1 MMSIMESEPLQLV
14 PFRKHGSWCMSDLVR
29 MGRDKYRNRYETSH
43 LQGGT
48 KNCDRIKEV
57 SLGHVDK

>member
-1 MMSIMESEPLQLV
+1 MAIMESASPYLL
-14 PFRKHGSWCMSDLVR
+14 PFRKHDSWCMSDSVR
-29 MGRDKYRNRYETSH
+29 MGRNKYRNRYETSH

-57 SLGHVDK
+57 QWIM

>member
-1 MMSIMESEPLQLV
+1 
-14 PFRKHGSWCMSDLVR
+14 MSDLVR